1 MNENRDIQKGLF
13 DKLLNSAAYI
23 DKMSR
28 SGAAN
33 YIITSG
39 QVSQAISELWRTR
52 VDERKAKIRSMFDE
66 DRA

>member
-33 YIITSG
+33 YIITSS
-39 QVSQAISELWRTR
+39 QVSQAISELWKTR

-66 DRA
+66 DRD